1 MSQDAVK
8 GLHLQPGSLPD
19 SVFKKPEFQ
28 TIKAFPMD
36 PLNLALFHE
45 MIPLEMCILNADL
58 TILYANAPLTRSTGI
73 HDFSGRSM
81 HSLIPKARLGTLQVL
96 LEKARI
102 EKKEV
107 RYTAEG
113 LIAEEDREVILRH
126 NPETNTF
133 YVVLLRH
140 ACEPVRENLDAL
152 TGLPTRETFMERAE
166 QLLQQGRRTK
176 TKIAFVFMDLNGFKP
191 VNDTHGHKAGDVV
204 LRVIADRLQDTIR
217 QTDILA
223 RFGGDE
229 FVMGL
234 SDLKAGI
241 HASLSVR
248 RLMKAVVQP
257 IDIEKLQVSVSGS
270 FGVAI
275 YPDDSKDIK
284 TLIRYADEA
293 MYRAKT
299 AGLGYAFFAP
309 PDEL

>member
-1 MSQDAVK
+1 
-8 GLHLQPGSLPD
+8 
-19 SVFKKPEFQ
+19 
-28 TIKAFPMD
+28 
-36 PLNLALFHE
+36 
-45 MIPLEMCILNADL
+45 
-58 TILYANAPLTRSTGI
+58 
-73 HDFSGRSM
+73 
-81 HSLIPKARLGTLQVL
+81 
-96 LEKARI
+96 
-102 EKKEV
+102 
-107 RYTAEG
+107 
-113 LIAEEDREVILRH
+113 
-126 NPETNTF
+126 
-133 YVVLLRH
+133 
-140 ACEPVRENLDAL
+140 
-152 TGLPTRETFMERAE
+152 MERAE

-293 MYRAKT
+293 MYRAKF
-299 AGLGYAFFAP
+299 LGRNRVVRL
-309 PDEL
+309 D